1 MQKPGKDS
9 HGSKGGLSAEVG
21 IDDDVLSGIVGGAG
35 TPSAA
40 AMKPAIFEDNLSTL
54 AQLPVDDPAHA
65 RGPVHTTPEGP
76 GGLLPLHL
84 LEPTTTGTTSHEQE
98 RHHHTRHVPQSPET
112 ILPLILLTP
121 GSGIGI
127 GGQALEFPVNKP

>member
-1 MQKPGKDS
+1 MQKSGKDS

-35 TPSAA
+35 APTAA
-40 AMKPAIFEDNLSTL
+40 VMKPAIFDDHLSSL

-65 RGPVHTTPEGP
+65 REPVHTAPDGP

-84 LEPTTTGTTSHEQE
+84 LEPTTTGTTGHEQE
-98 RHHHTRHVPQSPET
+98 RHHHTRHAPQSPET
-112 ILPLILLTP
+112 FLPLMLQTP
-121 GSGIGI
+121 GSGLGT
-127 GGQALEFPVNKP
+127 GGQALELPIKKP